1 MKFLILLAV
10 VLVSSASSSSVNL
23 AQENKECVVDFLKRN
38 NVMTIETDPH
48 PYTGTAEDCD
58 AVVEKIIN
66 EFYTEGTKETH
77 EHTKCM
83 LDMMRDNKASY
94 VFLKALAH
102 HISDTTPQPIIDGFT
117 HYQTQ
122 LSAPAYAYCN
132 YEAYLGNQFDGRVSH
147 VNSFTAEESYCLK
160 HHLIVEENK
169 CFVNTHNLSANPD
182 NIDVSALDCTEIVKK
197 NTHLEMEYSF
207 FDLPVNSKRVKDC
220 VESKV
225 ADTCYMDKLMSL
237 RFVTELKLSEEQLQ
251 TDKTEFIK
259 ENADLFKS
267 VSKTFFECLNQF

>member
-10 VLVSSASSSSVNL
+10 VLVSSATSSSVEL
-23 AQENKECVVDFLKRN
+23 AQENKECIVDFLKRHS
-38 NVMTIETDPH
+38 VMTIENDPH

-66 EFYTEGTKETH
+66 EFYAEGTKETH

-83 LDMMRDNKASY
+83 LDLMRDSKASY

-117 HYQTQ
+117 HYQVQ
-122 LSAPAYAYCN
+122 LSAPAYLFCN
-132 YEAYLGNQFDGRVSH
+132 YDEFLGHQFEKRVH
-147 VNSFTAEESYCLK
+147 HAHTFTAEESYCLK
-160 HHLIVEENK
+160 HHLIDDENK
-169 CFVNTHNLSANPD
+169 CHANTHNIAANPD
-182 NIDVSALDCTEIVKK
+182 SIDVSALDCTEIIKK
-197 NTHLEMEYSF
+197 NTHLELDYSF

-220 VESKV
+220 VHSKV
-225 ADTCYMDKLMSL
+225 ADTCYMDKMLSL
-237 RFVTELKLSEEQLQ
+237 KFLAELKLTEEQLL
-251 TDKTEFIK
+251 TDKTEFVK

-267 VSKTFFECLNQF
+267 VSKTFFECLNEY